1 MQPPYQ
7 LRHFVRYD
15 IQSLKDDNAT
25 ALVQFALSECFCC
38 RAVLCIREAYM
49 PLCGVR
55 LSVRLSDCLSPSC
68 ILLNE

>member
-25 ALVQFALSECFCC
+25 ALVKFALSECFCC
-38 RAVLCIREAYM
+38 RAVLCIREAYAVVRC
-49 PLCGVR
+49 PSVR
-55 LSVRLSDCLSPSC
+55 LSVTFVYSV
-68 ILLNE
+68 E